1 MPKRSDRKDDLRR
14 AWAMTT
20 SEPWPFEPEF
30 QFEPARRWRFD
41 WSCYRLKLAIEV
53 EGVTRFGKHLGGHQ
67 SAKGYA
73 ENCDKYNRAVEV
85 GWTMLRYT
93 PEQIKAKPVQ
103 IVEQILATIARLE
116 RERSRKAA

>member
-1 MPKRSDRKDDLRR
+1 
-14 AWAMTT
+14 
-20 SEPWPFEPEF
+20 
-30 QFEPARRWRFD
+30 
-41 WSCYRLKLAIEV
+41 
-53 EGVTRFGKHLGGHQ
+53 LGGHQ